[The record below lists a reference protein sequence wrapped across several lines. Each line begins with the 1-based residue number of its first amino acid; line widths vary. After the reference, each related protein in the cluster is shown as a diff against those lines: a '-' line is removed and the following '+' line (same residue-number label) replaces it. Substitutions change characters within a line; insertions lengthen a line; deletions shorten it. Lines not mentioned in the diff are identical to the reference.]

1 MGLVLAARS
10 YRGNGSL
17 HGDVARASGVLAAW
31 SPRMA
36 RVHDGVVVHSPAML
50 WRPRGCTG
58 QDGGGRGSPERRVD
72 GGVRQRWIDSD
83 VQGGGGTSGVGGSG

>member
-1 MGLVLAARS
+1 MGLILAARS

-50 WRPRGCTG
+50 WRLA
-58 QDGGGRGSPERRVD
+58 DGKV
-72 GGVRQRWIDSD
+72 
-83 VQGGGGTSGVGGSG
+83 